1 MSAYLAL
8 NPVSAAIVT
17 VLNASSALL
26 ALAPGG
32 VHDQVREGAS
42 YPCIVLDV
50 REAEELGGFG
60 SRDGRGHFPRVELRV
75 TVYSKYR
82 GFAEAHGVMAK
93 VHELLATPPTVSGY
107 SSWYIVRRETVPI
120 EDSIV
125 AGQRVN
131 ELVSNYDLFVEA
143 A

>member
-82 GFAEAHGVMAK
+82 GFAEAHGA
-93 VHELLATPPTVSGY
+93 LATPPTVSGY